1 MAHGKF
7 RLLLLGAFFIGSLLA
22 CTGGSREW
30 VLPDP
35 SVAAA
40 WYGEGTEARIDGNV
54 LEIRGTMDA
63 DHLRR
68 GGRIWARSGPFFYL
82 FNVHVQALL
91 RDYPDLA
98 AVRVQTFTPEGE
110 PVAEAMITRDALNE
124 YRWREALARASQAQ
138 QEGTT
143 NPRVVERLIQFGED
157 HSRFRYH
164 ARAE

>member
-1 MAHGKF
+1 MTHRWF
-7 RLLLLGAFFIGSLLA
+7 RLLLVGAFLVGGSGA
-22 CTGGSREW
+22 CTGSSREW

-35 SVAAA
+35 TQAAA
-40 WYGEGTEARIDGNV
+40 WFGEGTEARIDGNV
-54 LEIRGTMDA
+54 LEISGTMDP

-91 RDYPDLA
+91 REYPDLA
-98 AVRVQTFTPEGE
+98 AVRARTFTPEGE
-110 PVAEAMITRDALNE
+110 VVAEAMITRDALNE

-138 QEGTT
+138 QEGTA

-157 HSRFRYH
+157 HSQFRYYT
-164 ARAE
+164 RAE